1 MSRPPLEV
9 ADLVRAAGDSFI
21 EGSHKWITGKHV
33 KVLLAIA
40 RCRTAALGGHLDE
53 CTRCGHRATIS
64 YNSCRNRHCPK
75 CQTAAREQWIAA
87 RQRELLPTRY
97 VHVVF
102 TLPHRL
108 APLALQNKKVLYD
121 LLFRASAETLL
132 EVARDPRHLG
142 AEIGFFSVLHTWNQ
156 KLRIH
161 PHVHCVVPAGGLSLD
176 HTRWVRS
183 PDNYFLPKAVLR
195 KVFRGKFVAALRQAF
210 QNGELRFPKNL
221 KLLSE
226 PKIFAAWL
234 RPLFRQ
240 DWAVY
245 LRRPFGGPQYVLQ
258 YLGRYTHRVAISN
271 HRLVSFA
278 DGQVTFRWRDSAH
291 HNEQKRTALSHDKF
305 LRRFLLHLL
314 PQGFVR
320 IRHFGFLACRRRSTT
335 LPLCFQLLGAAQEAL
350 SEEHTS
356 STDDAPDLYC
366 CPKCGGPMKVIER
379 LTAAEIQLRSPPRIS
394 SAAKRGEPRSIIR

>member
-1 MSRPPLEV
+1 VNENCSP
-9 ADLVRAAGDSFI
+9 
-21 EGSHKWITGKHV
+21 
-33 KVLLAIA
+33 
-40 RCRTAALGGHLDE
+40 
-53 CTRCGHRATIS
+53 RATCTWS
-64 YNSCRNRHCPK
+64 SHSPPPGPSGAAEQKGDLRSLVSC
-75 CQTAAREQWIAA
+75 
-87 RQRELLPTRY
+87 QRG
-97 VHVVF
+97 
-102 TLPHRL
+102 
-108 APLALQNKKVLYD
+108 
-121 LLFRASAETLL
+121 TLL

-156 KLRIH
+156 KLRLH
-161 PHVHCVVPAGGLSLD
+161 PHVHCVCRRRSSLD

-195 KVFRGKFVAALRQAF
+195 KVFRASSSRPSGRLPEWGAPLP
-210 QNGELRFPKNL
+210 ENL

-240 DWAVY
+240 DWVVY
-245 LRRPFGGPQYVLQ
+245 LRRPSVAPNMCCISR
-258 YLGRYTHRVAISN
+258 RYTHRVAISN

-291 HNEQKRTALSHDKF
+291 HNEQKLTALSHDKF

-314 PQGFVR
+314 PQVVR
-320 IRHFGFLACRRRSTT
+320 IRPSAFLACRRRSTT

-356 STDDAPDLYC
+356 STETLAIFIAVQVWR
-366 CPKCGGPMKVIER
+366 PMKVIER
-379 LTAAEIQLRSPPRIS
+379 LTAAESSFVLHHGSALRHETALSNSNTPRASARYAPLCLVGKQIS
-394 SAAKRGEPRSIIR
+394 SCRLFNNSFHNTVSP

>member
-1 MSRPPLEV
+1 MNPPPREV
-9 ADLVRAAGDSFI
+9 ADIVRCAGRSFI
-21 EGSHKWITGKHV
+21 ERSRKWINGQHE
-33 KVLLAIA
+33 KVLLAIT
-40 RCRTAALGGHLDE
+40 RCRTAALGGHRDQ
-53 CTRCGHRATIS
+53 CSDCGHTAIS

-75 CQTAAREQWIAA
+75 CQANARLRWLQARE
-87 RQRELLPTRY
+87 RELLPTRY

-102 TLPHRL
+102 TLPREL
-108 APLALQNKKVLYD
+108 APLALQNKRLIYN
-121 LLFRASAETLL
+121 LLFHASAATLL
-132 EVARDPRHLG
+132 EIARDPRRLG

-156 KLRIH
+156 KLRLH

-210 QNGELRFPKNL
+210 QNGELRFPENL

-240 DWAVY
+240 DWVVY

-291 HNEQKRTALSHDKF
+291 HNEQKLTALSHDKF

-356 STDDAPDLYC
+356 STEDARDLYR

-379 LTAAEIQLRSPPRIS
+379 LTAAQIQLRSPPRIS
-394 SAAKRGEPRSIIR
+394 SAA

>member
-1 MSRPPLEV
+1 MTPPALEI
-9 ADLVRAAGDSFI
+9 ADLIRTAGAAFV
-21 EGSHKWITGKHV
+21 ERNRQWIRWRHV

-53 CTRCGHRATIS
+53 CTRCAHRAPIS
-64 YNSCRNRHCPK
+64 YNSCRDRHCPK
-75 CQTAAREQWIAA
+75 CQTAARERWIAA
-87 RQRELLPTRY
+87 RRRELLPTRY
-97 VHVVF
+97 LHVVF
-102 TLPHRL
+102 TLPRHL
-108 APLALQNKKVLYD
+108 APVVLQNKKVIYD

-156 KLRIH
+156 KVRLH
-161 PHVHCVVPAGGLSLD
+161 PHIHCVVPAGGLSLD
-176 HTRWVRS
+176 HTRWVHS

-195 KVFRGKFVAALRQAF
+195 KVFRGKFVAGLRQAF
-210 QNGELRFPKNL
+210 QNGELRFPEKL
-221 KLLSE
+221 KLLCE

-240 DWAVY
+240 HWVVY
-245 LRRPFGGPQYVLQ
+245 LKRPFGGPEYVLQ

-291 HNEQKRTALSHDKF
+291 HNEQKLTTLSQDKF
-305 LRRFLLHLL
+305 LRRFLLHIL

-320 IRHFGFLACRRRSTT
+320 IRHFGFLACRRRRTT

-350 SEEHTS
+350 SQEHIS
-356 STDDAPDLYC
+356 STEDAPDLYR

-394 SAAKRGEPRSIIR
+394 SAA

>member
-1 MSRPPLEV
+1 MTPPALEI
-9 ADLVRAAGDSFI
+9 ADLIRTAGAAFV
-21 EGSHKWITGKHV
+21 ERNRQWIRWRHV

-53 CTRCGHRATIS
+53 CTRCAHRAPIS
-64 YNSCRNRHCPK
+64 YNSCRDRHCPK
-75 CQTAAREQWIAA
+75 CQTAARERWIAA
-87 RQRELLPTRY
+87 RRRELLPTRY
-97 VHVVF
+97 LHVVF
-102 TLPHRL
+102 TLPRQL
-108 APLALQNKKVLYD
+108 APVVLQNKKVIYD

-156 KLRIH
+156 KVRLH
-161 PHVHCVVPAGGLSLD
+161 PHIHCVVPAGGLSLD
-176 HTRWVRS
+176 HTRWVHS

-195 KVFRGKFVAALRQAF
+195 KVFRGKFVAGLRQAF
-210 QNGELRFPKNL
+210 QNGELRFPEKL
-221 KLLSE
+221 KLLCE

-240 DWAVY
+240 HWVVY
-245 LRRPFGGPQYVLQ
+245 LKRPFGGPEYVLQ

-291 HNEQKRTALSHDKF
+291 HNEQKLTTLSQDKF
-305 LRRFLLHLL
+305 LRRFLLHIL

-320 IRHFGFLACRRRSTT
+320 IRHFGFLACRRRRTT

-350 SEEHTS
+350 SQEHIS
-356 STDDAPDLYC
+356 SAEDAPDLYR

-394 SAAKRGEPRSIIR
+394 SAA